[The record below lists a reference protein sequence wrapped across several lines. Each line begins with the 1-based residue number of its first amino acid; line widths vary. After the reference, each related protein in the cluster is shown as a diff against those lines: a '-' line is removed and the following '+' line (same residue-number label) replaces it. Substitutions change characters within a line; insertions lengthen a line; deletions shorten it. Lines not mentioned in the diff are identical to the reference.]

1 ASERRKIS
9 VILDNFASV
18 SGNLKQNNEDISKL
32 ITNLSSFSGT
42 LAASD
47 VKTTIDNANKSL
59 ANLQTL
65 LEGINNGE
73 GTLGKLA
80 RNDSAYVYLQRSL
93 YDLDKLLIDL
103 REHPKDYVHFSLFG
117 KKSDKK

>member
-1 ASERRKIS
+1 
-9 VILDNFASV
+9 V